1 MIYFVVIGFVIFLTI
16 GYFFLM
22 FVFPE
27 WVGISGE
34 DTKKAIEAH
43 RGGASNEPAQETDP
57 SEPEDSTPLS

>member
-1 MIYFVVIGFVIFLTI
+1 MIYLVVIGFVIFLTL

-34 DTKKAIEAH
+34 DTKKAIDSH
-43 RGGASNEPAQETDP
+43 RGDASSETNP
-57 SEPEDSTPLS
+57 SPQSSEPEDF